1 MTQIQFLAVWW
12 RLRPRNFNRSK
23 WFIAGCRIH
32 AAFSN
37 TLWSIRN
44 PRFAWWCYR
53 VRLHYR
59 WGFPM
64 PADWVH
70 AIEV

>member
-1 MTQIQFLAVWW
+1 MNQRQSIVFSM
-12 RLRPRNFNRSK
+12 RLRPRFVRRRRM
-23 WFIAGCRIH
+23 ADLAVRIH
-32 AAFSN
+32 GICSN
-37 TLWSIRN
+37 TLWTIRN